1 MKKFI
6 TTLCFFAFLFNANAI
21 DAGDQVKMVL
31 AKQKLYA
38 GQFIGAL
45 TIYNEVL
52 LKNPEDA
59 GVLYYVGYCQFELKK
74 IDKATE
80 TLKKAIAINK
90 DVKPETHLIL
100 GKIYLADEKIDDA
113 LSEFNKYKG
122 TVNSKE
128 AATEDV
134 DVFIAHCNNAKK
146 YVASPFE
153 LKIDNLGE
161 AINSKYDDQSPCI
174 SADGKKLVFNTR
186 RPESNDSPCDN
197 NFICDGRNFLI
208 FFMRRG

>member
-6 TTLCFFAFLFNANAI
+6 TTLCFFAFLSNVNAI

-74 IDKATE
+74 YDKATE
-80 TLKKAIAINK
+80 TLKKAVATNK
-90 DVKPETHLIL
+90 DVKPETHLVL
-100 GKIYLADEKIDDA
+100 GKIYLADEKVDDA
-113 LSEFNKYKG
+113 LAEFNFYKG
-122 TVNSKE
+122 AVNSKE
-128 AATEDV
+128 AQTEDV
-134 DVFIAHCNNAKK
+134 DVYIAHCNNAKK
-146 YVASPFE
+146 YAASPFDV
-153 LKIDNLGE
+153 KIDNLGE

-186 RPESNDSPCDN
+186 RPETTDSPVDVEG
-197 NFICDGRNFLI
+197 DGKFFQDIYLI
-208 FFMRRG
+208 II